1 MMRTLRGVLFLVF
14 CLALCLPLAHAE
26 VETEVTATLKL
37 QNPPIDMEV
46 SMNGQRIYVLDNQ
59 GQLLIYNPAGVLLNT
74 VKVGADVN
82 QIKIGPRD
90 DQLYLSNPKD
100 NTVQVL
106 NLSFTHAIDIAGS
119 PFKGPA
125 NAPVAIV
132 VFSDFQCPYCARI
145 PAIIDEVL
153 KQYPKEAKTVFKHF
167 PLSMHRFA
175 MQAAKASMAAHSF
188 GKFWEYHDLV
198 FQNYSMLNEQKLD
211 EFRETLKLDKAKFD
225 KVMNDPK
232 TLEKIQKDAK
242 AGEDAGITGTPTVFV
257 NGRLVRPAN
266 EEGIKAAVEK
276 ALKDLKNKK

>member
-1 MMRTLRGVLFLVF
+1 MRTCRGLLFLMI
-14 CLALCLPLAHAE
+14 CLCLCLPLAHAE
-26 VETEVTATLKL
+26 VETEVAATLKL

-46 SMNGQRIYVLDNQ
+46 SLNGQRIYVLDNQ
-59 GQLLIYNPAGVLLNT
+59 GQLLIYNPTGALLNT
-74 VKVGADVN
+74 IKVGTDVN

-90 DQLYLSNPKD
+90 DVLYLSNPKD

-106 NLSFTHAIDIAGS
+106 NLTFTHAIDIAGS

-145 PAIIDEVL
+145 GGIIDEVL
-153 KQYPKEAKTVFKHF
+153 KQYPKEVKSVYKHF
-167 PLSMHRFA
+167 PLTMHPFSMK
-175 MQAAKASMAAHSF
+175 AAKASVAADSF
-188 GKFWEYHDLV
+188 GKFWEYHDLI
-198 FQNYSMLNEQKLD
+198 FQNYSMLSDQKLD

-225 KVMNDPK
+225 KRMEDPK
-232 TLEKIQKDAK
+232 TLEKIQKDVK

-266 EEGIKAAVEK
+266 LEGIKAAVEK

>member
-1 MMRTLRGVLFLVF
+1 MF
-14 CLALCLPLAHAE
+14 CLALGLPLAHAE

-59 GQLLIYNPAGVLLNT
+59 GQLLIYNPTGALLNT

-175 MQAAKASMAAHSF
+175 MQAAKASMAADSF

-198 FQNYSMLNEQKLD
+198 FQNYSMLSEQKLD

-225 KVMNDPK
+225 KRMNDPK

-266 EEGIKAAVEK
+266 QEGIKAAVEK